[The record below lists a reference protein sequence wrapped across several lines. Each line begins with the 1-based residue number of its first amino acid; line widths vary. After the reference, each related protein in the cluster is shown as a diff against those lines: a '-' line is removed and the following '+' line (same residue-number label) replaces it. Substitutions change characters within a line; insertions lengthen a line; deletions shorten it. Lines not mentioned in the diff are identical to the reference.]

1 MPLYSQIVP
10 QDATILLLSDKVIK
24 IWSKKKK
31 KQILLIKLNDNLSK
45 LGTSALPLY
54 RQHGCDR
61 FWRAT
66 IIHNSSWSS
75 RPSSGTEQAGAFRL
89 ALMNSSENKH

>member
-66 IIHNSSWSS
+66 TSITAPGL
-75 RPSSGTEQAGAFRL
+75 PSLLL
-89 ALMNSSENKH
+89 ARSKREPSVWLS